1 MQAEQSELTI
11 DAVDPD
17 TYVNGHP
24 YDTYARLRRENP
36 VLWHPEAPPGRGFW
50 LLTRYDDIRHVSRHP
65 ESFSSSRGFKAQDDS
80 YERMGAD
87 IDAAMRRIILAI
99 DPPDHSAMR
108 AVLMPFFTAGALKEM
123 EDGIRERV
131 RRILAPRKAGDT
143 IDVVPDLAAELPIQV
158 LCEVLGVDEKD
169 HEKVLAWTYQMTG
182 ADDPDFNITPAR
194 AAGAFREVFEFG
206 RRAIDQRRER
216 PTGDLVSAV
225 ANARFKGELLD
236 RDQVDG
242 FFALMI
248 GAGNETTRNAIS
260 GSIHALA
267 RFPEQK
273 RILAQDPSVWPTAI
287 EELLRYL
294 SPVIHM
300 RRTAVADT
308 EISGQAVASGDKVVM
323 LYGAAN
329 RDPDVFEA
337 PDELDVH
344 RSNARRHFSFG
355 TGIHQCLGAML
366 ARMELRIV
374 LQEFLAKFPDYRPQM
389 EPTYLRSNFV
399 HGIKSYSVTLH

>member
-1 MQAEQSELTI
+1 MQVERTNRSF
-11 DAVDPD
+11 DAIDPD

-24 YDTYARLRRENP
+24 YAAYARLRKENP
-36 VLWHPEAPPGRGFW
+36 VLWHPEEPPGRGFW
-50 LLTRYDDIRHVSRHP
+50 LLTRYDDVRHVSRHP
-65 ESFSSSRGFKAQDDS
+65 EIFSSSQGFKAQDDS
-80 YERMGAD
+80 YERMGPD
-87 IDAAMRRIILAI
+87 IDAAMRQIILAI
-99 DPPDHSAMR
+99 DPPDHTAMR
-108 AVLMPFFTAGALKEM
+108 ALLMPFFTTGALKGM

-131 RRILAPRKAGDT
+131 KRILAPLKAGDT

-158 LCEVLGVDEKD
+158 LCEVLGVDKKD
-169 HEKVLAWTYQMTG
+169 HEQVLAWTYQMTG

-206 RRAIDQRRER
+206 RRSIDQRRQR

-225 ANARFKGELLD
+225 ANARFRGELLD

-300 RRTAVADT
+300 RRTTLAGT
-308 EISGQAVASGDKVVM
+308 EISGKAVASGDKIVM

-329 RDPDVFEA
+329 RDPEVFET
-337 PDELDVH
+337 PDDLDV
-344 RSNARRHFSFG
+344 RRGNARRHFAFG

-374 LQEFLAKFPDYRPQM
+374 LQEFLTKFPDYRPQT

>member
-1 MQAEQSELTI
+1 MQFERTDRSF
-11 DAVDPD
+11 DAIDPD
-17 TYVNGHP
+17 TYVDGHP
-24 YDTYARLRRENP
+24 FAAYARLREENP
-36 VLWHPEAPPGRGFW
+36 VLWHPEEPQGAGFW
-50 LLTRYDDIRHVSRHP
+50 LLTRYDDIRHVSRHH
-65 ESFSSSRGFKAQDDS
+65 EIFSSSCGFKAQDDS

-87 IDAAMRRIILAI
+87 IDAAMRKIILAI
-99 DPPDHSAMR
+99 DPPDHSSMR
-108 AVLMPFFTAGALKEM
+108 ALLMPFFTAGALKKM
-123 EDGIRERV
+123 EYGIRKRV
-131 RRILAPRKAGDT
+131 RRILAPLKAGDT

-169 HEKVLAWTYQMTG
+169 HEQVLTWTYQMTG
-182 ADDPDFNITPAR
+182 ADDPDYNITPAR

-206 RRAIDQRRER
+206 RRAIDERRR
-216 PTGDLVSAV
+216 KPTGDLVSVV

-267 RFPEQK
+267 HFPEQK
-273 RILAQDPSVWPTAI
+273 RILTQDPSVWPTAI

-300 RRTAVADT
+300 RRTTVTDT
-308 EISGQAVASGDKVVM
+308 RISGQAIAAGAKVVM

-329 RDPDVFEA
+329 RDPEVFEA
-337 PDELDVH
+337 PDDLDLR

-366 ARMELRIV
+366 ARMELRTV
-374 LQEFLAKFPDYRPQM
+374 LQEFLAKFPDYRPQT

>member
-1 MQAEQSELTI
+1 MQAAAANQPI
-11 DAVDPD
+11 NAIDPD

-24 YDTYARLRRENP
+24 YAAYAALRQESP
-36 VLWHPEAPPGRGFW
+36 VYWHLEAPPGRGFW
-50 LLTRYDDIRHVSRHP
+50 LLTRHDDIRHVSRNP
-65 ESFSSSRGFKAQDDS
+65 KVFSSSYGFKAQDDS
-80 YERMGAD
+80 YERMGPD
-87 IDAAMRRIILAI
+87 IDAAMRKIIISI

-108 AVLMPFFTAGALKEM
+108 SLLMPFFTTAELRKKEQS
-123 EDGIRERV
+123 IRNRV
-131 RRILAPRKAGDT
+131 RRILSQLNAGDT
-143 IDVVPDLAAELPIQV
+143 IDVVPVVAAELPIQV

-169 HEKVLAWTYQMTG
+169 QEQALKWTNQMTG
-182 ADDPDFNITPAR
+182 ADDPDFNVTPAK
-194 AAGAFREVFEFG
+194 AASAFREVFEFG
-206 RRAIDQRRER
+206 RLAIDERRR
-216 PTGDLVSAV
+216 NPTGDLVSVV
-225 ANARFKGELLD
+225 ANAKLKGKLLD

-267 RFPEQK
+267 RFPQQR
-273 RILAQDPSVWPTAI
+273 RILAQDSSAWPTAI
-287 EELLRYL
+287 EELLRFV

-300 RRTAVADT
+300 RRTAVAGT
-308 EISGQAVASGDKVVM
+308 EISGQVVAAGDKVVM

-329 RDPDVFEA
+329 RDPQVFDS
-337 PDELDVH
+337 PHSLDVR
-344 RSNARRHFSFG
+344 RSNARRHFAFG

-374 LQEFLAKFPDYRPQM
+374 LQEFLAKFPNYRTHR

-399 HGIKSYSVTLH
+399 HGIKSYSVTLQ